1 MLWPFLRVIIAF
13 LNPETFTFFPLVSLV
28 LFCLL
33 IILILV
39 TLTLKIFSIFFFKFT
54 LFAPVGTLKTILFC
68 SDKLVDFSVTIGDK
82 ILSYKCIL
90 SILRISLF

>member
-1 MLWPFLRVIIAF
+1 MK
-13 LNPETFTFFPLVSLV
+13 LVKLSIDGKKDTIEV
-28 LFCLL
+28 LD
-33 IILILV
+33 
-39 TLTLKIFSIFFFKFT
+39 KIFSILFFKYI
-54 LFAPVGTLKTILFC
+54 LFAPVGTLQTILFC